1 MCLDPSGTSSAVV
14 FLGNFQV
21 SFFFL
26 YVCVVRLFV
35 LCAKSEAYLT
45 LKLNVDVSGGG
56 DGVRVRSRVWILE
69 IDAFHVV
76 NTVFRYCISL

>member
-1 MCLDPSGTSSAVV
+1 MFGSIRDIFSGCFPWKLS
-14 FLGNFQV
+14 GK
-21 SFFFL
+21 FFFL

-35 LCAKSEAYLT
+35 LCEKSEAYLT